1 MAKVLLVYFSHGG
14 NTRVMADA
22 LKAAVE
28 AGGVEVDIKKV
39 ADTDPASM
47 RDYDGVLMGSP
58 CYFGIMAADMKSFID
73 RSIVLFGKGEL
84 VGKPAGVFAST
95 GGIGGGGELTMISM
109 IAGLMIHGMVVQ
121 GSRKGGH
128 FGPLSIGAPD
138 ERVLGEL
145 ELYGAQ
151 FAGLVKKLAA

>member
-1 MAKVLLVYFSHGG
+1 
-14 NTRVMADA
+14 
-22 LKAAVE
+22 
-28 AGGVEVDIKKV
+28 
-39 ADTDPASM
+39 
-47 RDYDGVLMGSP
+47 
-58 CYFGIMAADMKSFID
+58 
-73 RSIVLFGKGEL
+73 
-84 VGKPAGVFAST
+84 VFAST

-128 FGPLSIGAPD
+128 FGPLAIGEPD

-151 FAGLVKKLAA
+151 FANLVKKLAA

>member
-14 NTRVMADA
+14 NTRKMAEV
-22 LKAAVE
+22 LKTAVE
-28 AGGVEVDIKKV
+28 SGGVGVDLKKV
-39 ADTDPASM
+39 ADIDPASM
-47 RDYDGVLMGSP
+47 RDYDGVLLGSP
-58 CYFGIMAADMKSFID
+58 CYFGVMAADMKSFLD

-128 FGPLSIGAPD
+128 FGPLAIGEPD

-145 ELYGAQ
+145 EQYGAQ
-151 FAGLVKKLAA
+151 FAALVKKLAA